1 MRNFSNSLRAC
12 SSAWALEMW
21 PALSRTWRSSRLRK
35 VSRRL
40 TQVLHG
46 HGDLSAGAGL
56 SQVEEGFDQAAEVF
70 EFIVG
75 EVVLADGDVAWQDLA
90 VGAACPGGQAH
101 MGLVG
106 GPREAMSSAAVWPW
120 TA

>member
-1 MRNFSNSLRAC
+1 M
-12 SSAWALEMW
+12 
-21 PALSRTWRSSRLRK
+21 
-35 VSRRL
+35 SRRL

-56 SQVEEGFDQAAEVF
+56 SQVEEGVDQAAEVF